1 MNPLAGTLAN
11 AGQKNSRFFY
21 YVRHLLQ
28 CVLPAGPCRR
38 RLDGLL
44 RAVPPGKE
52 ADIHKRV
59 DYCNKVSA
67 PFPAAEID
75 DPFRCTLRRGK
86 RNFYLDF
93 YEYARYFDP
102 AWKVRYRFG
111 DKTFVPDR
119 PTIVKARP
127 IAGDNANSVLFKLD
141 KIRHFV
147 FVADPL
153 PYARK
158 RDQLVWRGNAAQ
170 PHRRRFLER
179 YFRHPRCDVGHAH
192 KRKTEHPWA
201 KGYLSIAE
209 QLQSKFVLALEGND
223 VASNL
228 KWVMASNSLCF
239 MPRPRFET
247 WFLEGWLVPGRHYVA
262 LQDDFADLDEK
273 MDYYLAHPAD
283 ALEIIRNAQAHAAM
297 FRNEAR
303 ERLVALLVLKKY
315 FALSGQWPAAAVRD

>member
-28 CVLPAGPCRR
+28 NVLPAGPCRR
-38 RLDGLL
+38 RLDSLL
-44 RAVPPGKE
+44 RAVPPGEEE
-52 ADIHKRV
+52 AIQARV
-59 DYCNKVSA
+59 DYCNKVSQ
-67 PFPAAEID
+67 PFDPDEID
-75 DPFRCTLRRGK
+75 DPFRFTAWKGK
-86 RNFYLDF
+86 LNFHIDLHEF
-93 YEYARYFDP
+93 LRYFDP
-102 AWKVRYRFG
+102 AMKVRYRFG

-127 IAGDNANSVLFKLD
+127 IGGDNANSVLFKLN

-147 FVADPL
+147 FVSDPL
-153 PYARK
+153 PFAKK

-170 PHRRRFLER
+170 PNRRRFLEK
-179 YFRHPRCDVGHAH
+179 YFNHPRCDVGHAH
-192 KRKTEHPWA
+192 KRQTNHPWA

-228 KWVMASNSLCF
+228 KWVMAANSLCF
-239 MPRPRFET
+239 MPKPRFET
-247 WFLEGWLVPGRHYVA
+247 WFLEGRLVPNRHYVF

-273 MDYYLAHPAD
+273 MDYYLAHPAE
-283 ALEIIRNAQAHAAM
+283 AEEIVRNAQAHAAQ
-297 FRNEAR
+297 FRDEAR

-315 FALSGQWPAAAVRD
+315 FAMSGQWPGGPVTG